1 VIPFLLTRWKAVAA
15 FALLLG
21 FAWAWQGWTTEKA
34 LRKADRAAYVA
45 AQAEATVIAQR
56 ALEATEAEY
65 RSKAD
70 EADKAFQSKLADSRR
85 AADAYVSAHRVRS
98 QAVARD
104 ASGTLA
110 SAESGRASVPASL
123 PTDAVLVSESDV
135 QACTDAVTYG
145 IEAHDWALTL
155 PK

>member
-1 VIPFLLTRWKAVAA
+1 MIPSLLTRWKAVAA
-15 FALLLG
+15 FAVLLG
-21 FAWAWQGWTTEKA
+21 FAWAWQGWAAEKA
-34 LRKADRAAYVA
+34 LRNADRAAYVT

-70 EADKAFQSKLADSRR
+70 EADKAFQFKLADARR

-98 QAVARD
+98 QAYQGSP
-104 ASGTLA
+104 SGTPA
-110 SAESGRASVPASL
+110 SAESGRTSVPASL
-123 PTDAVLVSESDV
+123 PTDAVMVSERDV

-145 IEAHDWALTL
+145 IKAHDWALTL
-155 PK
+155 P

>member
-1 VIPFLLTRWKAVAA
+1 VIPFLLTRWKAIAA
-15 FALLLG
+15 FAVLLG

-65 RSKAD
+65 RNKAD
-70 EADKAFQSKLADSRR
+70 EADKAFQSKLADARR

-98 QAVARD
+98 QAHQGSP
-104 ASGTLA
+104 SGTLA

-123 PTDAVLVSESDV
+123 PADAVLVSERDV
-135 QACTDAVTYG
+135 QACTHAVTYG

>member
-1 VIPFLLTRWKAVAA
+1 MIPFLLTRWKAVAA
-15 FALLLG
+15 VVVLLG

-70 EADKAFQSKLADSRR
+70 EADKAFQSKLADARR

-98 QAVARD
+98 QAYQGSP
-104 ASGTLA
+104 SGTLA

-123 PTDAVLVSESDV
+123 PTDAVMVSERDV

-155 PK
+155 P

>member
-1 VIPFLLTRWKAVAA
+1 VIPFLLTRWKAIAA
-15 FALLLG
+15 FAVLLG
-21 FAWAWQGWTTEKA
+21 FAWAWQGWTAEKA

-70 EADKAFQSKLADSRR
+70 EADKAFQSKLADARR

-98 QAVARD
+98 QVHQGSP
-104 ASGTLA
+104 SGTLA
-110 SAESGRASVPASL
+110 SAESGRASVPANL

-155 PK
+155 P

>member
-1 VIPFLLTRWKAVAA
+1 MIPSLPTHWKALAA
-15 FALLLG
+15 FAVLLG
-21 FAWAWQGWTTEKA
+21 FAWAWEGWATEKA

-70 EADKAFQSKLADSRR
+70 EADKAFQSKLADARR

-123 PTDAVLVSESDV
+123 PTDAVLVSERDV